1 MTGSGGYPTG
11 SGLDAS
17 DGRSEE
23 AALSENRQR
32 IMERTGEALAPEVDG
47 ETTQFNVE
55 HDEPPTPPVD
65 TEPAVPTSPAEQR
78 PVEQTM
84 ASAPPAA
91 ASAPAEETP
100 AEETPAK
107 ETPAE
112 ETKLAP
118 APDPVTAPA
127 VPPEQHANA
136 PADSVPGG
144 APPWQRAMTAGSAQK
159 PPVGSSSAGS
169 AQKPPVGSSSAGS
182 AQKPPAESASQRL
195 RGFRSP
201 QTYAFSQGPAP
212 ALADQPTSYV
222 PPVTDPLAEDRPGA
236 ASTGGIRTTGSTRL
250 RPGRMPRRASLQI
263 KRFDPWSVLKLAL
276 VLSVA
281 LFLVWLV
288 AVGVLYGVLD
298 GMGVWDKL
306 NGTYSDLVSVNG
318 QDDEDV
324 LISAGRVFGVAAVV
338 GAVNIVLLTAFVT
351 VGAFIYN
358 ASADLAGGIEVT
370 LSERD

>member
-1 MTGSGGYPTG
+1 MTGAGGYPAR

-17 DGRSEE
+17 DERSEE

-32 IMERTGEALAPEVDG
+32 IMDRTGAELAPEVDG
-47 ETTQFNVE
+47 ESTQLDVE
-55 HDEPPTPPVD
+55 HDEQPTPVG
-65 TEPAVPTSPAEQR
+65 TEPAVPISPAEQH
-78 PVEQTM
+78 PVEQTI
-84 ASAPPAA
+84 ASAPPVA

-100 AEETPAK
+100 AER
-107 ETPAE
+107 TPAE
-112 ETKLAP
+112 ETTMAP
-118 APDPVTAPA
+118 APDPGPA

-136 PADSVPGG
+136 PAGGAPDGVPPG
-144 APPWQRAMTAGSAQK
+144 APPWQRGVTAGPAQK
-159 PPVGSSSAGS
+159 PPVGST
-169 AQKPPVGSSSAGS
+169 
-182 AQKPPAESASQRL
+182 SQRM

-201 QTYAFSQGPAP
+201 QTYGFSKGPAS
-212 ALADQPTSYV
+212 ALADEPTSFV
-222 PPVTDPLAEDRPGA
+222 PPVTDPLADDRPGA
-236 ASTGGIRTTGSTRL
+236 ASAGSVRTTSSTRL
-250 RPGRMPRRASLQI
+250 RPGRTPRRASLQI

-318 QDDEDV
+318 QGDEGT

>member
-1 MTGSGGYPTG
+1 MTGSGGYPAG

-17 DGRSEE
+17 DERSKE

-32 IMERTGEALAPEVDG
+32 IMDRTGAKLTPEVDG
-47 ETTQFNVE
+47 EATQLDVE
-55 HDEPPTPPVD
+55 HDEQPTPVG
-65 TEPAVPTSPAEQR
+65 TEPAAPISPAEQH
-78 PVEQTM
+78 PVEQTI
-84 ASAPPAA
+84 ASAPPVA

-100 AEETPAK
+100 AER
-107 ETPAE
+107 TPAE
-112 ETKLAP
+112 ETTMAS
-118 APDPVTAPA
+118 APDPVAGPA

-136 PADSVPGG
+136 PAGGAPDHVPAG
-144 APPWQRAMTAGSAQK
+144 APPWQRGVTASSAQK
-159 PPVGSSSAGS
+159 KPPAGPTSAGS
-169 AQKPPVGSSSAGS
+169 VQKPPAGPTSAGS
-182 AQKPPAESASQRL
+182 AQKPPAGPTSERL

-201 QTYAFSQGPAP
+201 QTYAFSKGPAP

-222 PPVTDPLAEDRPGA
+222 PPVTDPLADDRPGT
-236 ASTGGIRTTGSTRL
+236 ASAGSARTTSSSRL
-250 RPGRMPRRASLQI
+250 RPGRMPRRASLQV

-318 QDDEDV
+318 QGDEGT

-338 GAVNIVLLTAFVT
+338 GAVNIVLLTALVT